1 MKGRGIAKEHQCEG
15 GDCLIVLHWLRK
27 ATGVNGNSDPGNGD
41 DDVDD
46 LGDDKKDDKQ
56 KDKKGDDSAEGELM
70 TLMDLDLKHGEM
82 EVGAQAGKEE
92 KCGIPTDSDIE
103 KMRSEEDH

>member
-1 MKGRGIAKEHQCEG
+1 MIN
-15 GDCLIVLHWLRK
+15 DSLFNV

-56 KDKKGDDSAEGELM
+56 KDKKGDDSAGDKKKTQENASWSELYW
-70 TLMDLDLKHGEM
+70 
-82 EVGAQAGKEE
+82 
-92 KCGIPTDSDIE
+92 
-103 KMRSEEDH
+103 